1 MNNLSFEN
9 INYLW
14 TAVLLGGLVYLFV
27 RVLQWKAKTKKQ
39 LGDSKLVERLTR
51 SYSPKR
57 YGLKF
62 YLALA
67 ALLIGI
73 IAATNLR
80 KTTST
85 GDEKSTGIDI
95 IVALDV
101 SKSMLSQDIKP
112 TRLDRA
118 KQLIGRLTDELYN
131 NRLGFV
137 VFAGQAILQMPLT
150 DDVGAIKMYLSNIN
164 TDAVPIPGTAIG
176 DALLTANGALNEHD
190 KKHKAV
196 ILITD
201 GEDHDDNTE
210 QAVKTMADNG
220 VTVFT
225 IGVGTA
231 NGSPILDPTTN
242 EYKKD
247 ENGNTII
254 SKLNKKELK
263 EIAQKTGG
271 EFVLLNN
278 DTKAINTIV
287 GKINSMEKKLI
298 VAGKVGRRTYFY
310 FFPYLIAAILIIL
323 VVEIFI
329 PERKRGLA

>member
-1 MNNLSFEN
+1 ML
-9 INYLW
+9 
-14 TAVLLGGLVYLFV
+14 AALVYLFV
-27 RVLQWKAKTKKQ
+27 RVLKWKVGIKKQ

-51 SYSPKR
+51 GYSSR
-57 YGLKF
+57 HFGLKF
-62 YLALA
+62 YLVLS
-67 ALLIGI
+67 ALLIGV
-73 IAATNLR
+73 IAAANLR
-80 KTTST
+80 KNTST
-85 GDEKSTGIDI
+85 GDEKSAGIDI

-118 KQLIGRLTDELYN
+118 KQLIGRLTDQLYN

-137 VFAGQAILQMPLT
+137 VFAGQAVLQMPLT

-164 TDAVPIPGTAIG
+164 TDAVPVQGTAIG
-176 DALLTANGALNEHD
+176 DALLTANSALNEHD

-201 GEDHDDNTE
+201 GEDHDDHT
-210 QAVKTMADNG
+210 QSAVKTLADAG

-231 NGSPILDPTTN
+231 NGSPILDPATN

-254 SKLNKKELK
+254 SKLNEQELK

-271 EFVLLNN
+271 QFVLLNN
-278 DTKAINTIV
+278 DATAVNTIV
-287 GKINSMEKKLI
+287 EKINSMEKKLI
-298 VAGKVGRRTYFY
+298 IAGKVGRRTYFY
-310 FFPYLIAAILIIL
+310 FFPYLIAVILLILIA
-323 VVEIFI
+323 EIFI
-329 PERKRGLA
+329 AEKKRGVA

>member
-1 MNNLSFEN
+1 MNNISFEN

-14 TAVLLGGLVYLFV
+14 SVVLLIGLAYLFV
-27 RVLQWKAKTKKQ
+27 RVLQWKTKTKKQ
-39 LGDSKLVERLTR
+39 LGDSKLVDRLTR
-51 SYSPKR
+51 SYSRRR
-57 YGLKF
+57 YGVKF
-62 YLALA
+62 YLVLV

-73 IAATNLR
+73 VAAANLR
-80 KTTST
+80 KTISR
-85 GDEKSTGIDI
+85 GDEKSAGIDI

-131 NRLGFV
+131 NRVGFV

-176 DALLTANGALNEHD
+176 DALVTANDALNGHD

-210 QAVKTMADNG
+210 HAVKTLADNG

-254 SKLNKKELK
+254 SKLNEKELK

-278 DTKAINTIV
+278 DAAAVNTIV
-287 GKINSMEKKLI
+287 ARVNSMEKKLI
-298 VAGKVGRRTYFY
+298 VAGKVGRRTYLY
-310 FFPYLIAAILIIL
+310 FFPYLIASILIL
-323 VVEIFI
+323 LFVEIFI
-329 PERKRGLA
+329 PERKRSMA